1 MNRGRRSANVFCLL
15 AVWFNTVAMCADEPP
30 QLDYLFPAGGQQG
43 TTVELEIGG
52 YLDPWPVEVWT
63 DCPGLKFE
71 VVKDAFVHTA
81 TETESSP
88 GILLYERKG
97 IGKLVVE
104 IDEDAPIGRH
114 LVRVYT
120 PYGTSAPM
128 PFVIGHRQEQSDQE
142 PNDIVDRAQLISQLP
157 VTINGRLWGD
167 HARQV
172 LSRDRLTGRVH
183 FRTDTDTYAITL
195 ETGQWL
201 IASTEAYALG
211 YAIDTVLDLREA
223 NGAKLAHNNDVHF
236 STYDSFLA
244 YRAEKSG
251 TYFLQVFAFH
261 LQRPTSNQKPDLL
274 LRDSAV
280 YRLTL
285 SHGPH
290 AQYTYPASVRRGEK
304 THLQVY
310 GINLPSPTGVLIH
323 EFDLSGHHAVDDHVL
338 MTTPKFENR
347 LRLEVGDGEAIQEI
361 EPNDQR
367 DVAQTVSMPVD
378 AHGRI
383 DRPGDKD
390 YFAFTAEKE
399 QQFTF
404 LLSSP
409 KSGYPLLGV
418 LKIEDTKGEQL
429 AALGTGDMGLNAT
442 TDSDPRLTW
451 KAPDDGLFYL
461 RVSEL
466 TTHSGPEYI
475 YRIHMDSGHH
485 FSPTVPANMF
495 RVQPGKSQEVKFS
508 INRHNHKLPLN
519 ILVESLPEGVS
530 FSTSQMPIQGNEAAV
545 MLTAAPN
552 AKPSNQPVKFRFFAS
567 EQPDQIRDATASVHG
582 MKINFLRA
590 PETDATH
597 LVVAHTPHIWLTV
610 TPRQLPEPD
619 RVLKK

>member
-1 MNRGRRSANVFCLL
+1 MNRSRCPDNVLCLL
-15 AVWFNTVAMCADEPP
+15 AVWFSAAATCADEPP

-43 TTVELEIGG
+43 TTVEIEIGG

-63 DCPGLKFE
+63 DCPGLRFE

-97 IGKLVVE
+97 IGKLVVK
-104 IDEDAPIGRH
+104 IAEDAPIGRH

-128 PFVIGHRQEQSDQE
+128 PFAVGHRQEQSDQE
-142 PNDIVDRAQLISQLP
+142 PNDVVDRAQPISQLP

-172 LSRDRLTGRVH
+172 RSRDLRTGRVH
-183 FRTDTDTYAITL
+183 FRTDTDTYAIAL
-195 ETGQWL
+195 KAGQWL

-211 YAIDTVLDLREA
+211 YAIDTVLDLRDS
-223 NGAKLAHNNDVHF
+223 NGAKLAHNNDVHY
-236 STYDSFLA
+236 STHDSFLA
-244 YRAEKSG
+244 YKAEESG
-251 TYFLQVFAFH
+251 TYFLQVLAFH

-290 AQYTYPASVRRGEK
+290 ARYTFPAAVRRGEK
-304 THLQVY
+304 TPLHVY

-323 EFDLSGHHAVDDHVL
+323 ELAPSDYHAVDDYVVAA
-338 MTTPKFENR
+338 TPKFENR
-347 LRLEVGDGEAIQEI
+347 LRLEVADCEAIQEI

-367 DVAQTVSMPVD
+367 SVAQTVSMPVD

-390 YFAFTAEKE
+390 YFAFTAKKG

-404 LLSSP
+404 VLSSSR
-409 KSGYPLLGV
+409 SGYPLLGV
-418 LKIEDTKGEQL
+418 LKIEDTKGDQL
-429 AALGTGDMGLNAT
+429 ALNAAT
-442 TDSDPRLTW
+442 HSGSSLTW
-451 KAPDDGLFYL
+451 TAPEVGLFYL

-466 TTHSGPEYI
+466 TTHSGAEYI
-475 YRIHMDSGHH
+475 YRIHMDSGEH

-495 RVQPGKSQEVKFS
+495 LLQPGKSQEVKFS
-508 INRHNHKLPLN
+508 IGRHNHNRPLN
-519 ILVESLPEGVS
+519 ILVEGLPEGVS
-530 FSTSQMPIQGNEAAV
+530 FSTPQMPVHGNEAAV
-545 MLTAAPN
+545 ILTAAPN
-552 AKPSNQPVKFRFFAS
+552 AKPANQPVKFRFFAS
-567 EQPDQIRDATASVHG
+567 KQPDDIHDATAMVHG

-619 RVLKK
+619 RVSKE